1 MASAWLLINELPHQT
16 PIPSIHPPIHSSIQV
31 IGKGAFGKV
40 MMVRVRNDAARRVY
54 AMKVINKAEI
64 IRRGYMDS
72 TKLERAILSGS
83 EHPFIVRL
91 RFAFQNGAKLYL
103 VTDFYNGGNL
113 LVHLKRNCAFPE
125 HAARF
130 FAAEVF
136 LAIEYLHRRRIVYR
150 DLKVR
155 ACLPA
160 CQPACLRAG

>member
-1 MASAWLLINELPHQT
+1 MTRSRYTSLPNLT
-16 PIPSIHPPIHSSIQV
+16 PCTHNHH
-31 IGKGAFGKV
+31 
-40 MMVRVRNDAARRVY
+40 AAQCPQPQ
-54 AMKVINKAEI
+54 VINKSEI
-64 IRRGYMDS
+64 IRRGYIDS
-72 TKLERAILSGS
+72 TKLERAILCES

-125 HAARF
+125 RAARF

-136 LAIEYLHRRRIVYR
+136 LAIEYLHRRGIVYR

-155 ACLPA
+155 TCMHTTKHKHISIHRTAA
-160 CQPACLRAG
+160 MA

>member
-1 MASAWLLINELPHQT
+1 M
-16 PIPSIHPPIHSSIQV
+16 
-31 IGKGAFGKV
+31 
-40 MMVRVRNDAARRVY
+40 
-54 AMKVINKAEI
+54 
-64 IRRGYMDS
+64 RRGYMDS
-72 TKLERAILSGS
+72 TKLERAILCGS

-113 LVHLKRNCAFPE
+113 LVHLKRNCGFPE
-125 HAARF
+125 YGARF

-155 ACLPA
+155 ASWSWVVWPAVLYMCGWICLSWRCRCEGPA
-160 CQPACLRAG
+160 LLHASLAHAPQHPPPPPPPHHTSPRTC